1 MPRYS
6 GPRSR
11 KRNNKMQLEVVD
23 EVDAT
28 EWGGFECIAENNT
41 ADDYKA
47 LWRQHGE
54 KILAQ
59 WIKCCPGSRPWSWY
73 ISTGTPLPP
82 MTRETGERPLRIVS
96 GTIIHHA
103 PLHGAGK
110 EHELEHLKKHNA
122 VSSDEEK
129 AARIR
134 ISTGDLLRY
143 EMLSQPTPTAT

>member
-1 MPRYS
+1 
-6 GPRSR
+6 
-11 KRNNKMQLEVVD
+11 
-23 EVDAT
+23 
-28 EWGGFECIAENNT
+28 
-41 ADDYKA
+41 
-47 LWRQHGE
+47 
-54 KILAQ
+54 
-59 WIKCCPGSRPWSWY
+59 
-73 ISTGTPLPP
+73 

-96 GTIIHHA
+96 GTVIHHA

-122 VSSDEEK
+122 VSPSEEK

>member
-28 EWGGFECIAENNT
+28 EWGGFECVAENNT
-41 ADDYKA
+41 TDDYKA

-96 GTIIHHA
+96 GTVIHHA

-129 AARIR
+129 AARTR
-134 ISTGDLLRY
+134 INTGDLLRY